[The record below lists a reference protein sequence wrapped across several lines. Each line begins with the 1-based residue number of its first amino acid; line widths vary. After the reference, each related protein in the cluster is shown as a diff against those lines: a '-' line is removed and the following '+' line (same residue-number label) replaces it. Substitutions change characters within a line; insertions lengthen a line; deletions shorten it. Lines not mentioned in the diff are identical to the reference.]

1 MQENDGPL
9 LTEEERNVDVCIL
22 GTGLTE
28 SLLAAA
34 FARHDY
40 RVLHLD
46 DSLHYGGNWR
56 AVNLT
61 ELERWATSS
70 DSENQQH
77 FSACAALESDS
88 ALEGLS
94 RVPLHDESGVRR
106 KPSCYHQQHFAWD
119 PFNAW
124 EAEELEA
131 VKQELRKSPNAFSID
146 LVPRLLF
153 GRSDLVDVLIESGVA
168 RYLEFQGLRAAK
180 VLTSSGLATVPIT
193 KSEIFQDPVLSLP
206 EKRALMRFIT
216 SMMPFVGSLAFE
228 SPAQLGVDR
237 VRHVSAPADPS
248 AVNLGNL
255 DYDSSWQ
262 TFLEQQ
268 HLSSRLQDFL
278 TYAICLWDGVA
289 TPSGQDGRSAGL
301 TVRDGLKN
309 LGRFVSSLGLHGQGM
324 PLLYPMY
331 GAAEMAQGFTRMCAL
346 HRGTYAL
353 RTSVSELLAEGSVD
367 EPSEWRIA
375 GVVTQRGEV
384 IRAKTVVAARDQV
397 LHHPTDG
404 SERDA
409 SSTDRNFT
417 CARMIALTK
426 CALLGAEGLS
436 FCVVPPGG
444 SEPPLRAVVQVLQLD
459 FSTGTCPRGYNMI
472 HLSQV
477 GEPKPGEDPFAQLS
491 SVLARLLDLAPGGEQ
506 NCLFRCTYLHS
517 PGCGEPLT
525 NAISRSCIANQTL
538 QFCQDPTSV
547 PQLLAECESAEAREM
562 FLASGIHGAERPP
575 AESFLR
581 KPAHVAMEERSSAME
596 ELANFNVQMTDTDQ
610 DAVSLEQH
618 REVISSAERAAGA

>member
-1 MQENDGPL
+1 MQEADGPL
-9 LTEEERNVDVCIL
+9 LTDEERTVDVCIL

-46 DSLHYGGNWR
+46 DASHYGGNWR

-61 ELERWATSS
+61 ELERWATETPSQQASAS
-70 DSENQQH
+70 DV
-77 FSACAALESDS
+77 SDS
-88 ALEGLS
+88 ALEGLT
-94 RVPLHDESGVRR
+94 RIPLLDEHGARK
-106 KPSCYHQQHFAWD
+106 KPSCFQQQQFAWD

-124 EAEELEA
+124 EAEELET
-131 VKQELRKSPNAFSID
+131 VMQELRRSSNAFSID
-146 LVPRLLF
+146 LAPRLLF

-180 VLTSSGLATVPIT
+180 VLTSAGLATVPIT

-206 EKRALMRFIT
+206 EKRALMKFIT

-237 VRHVSAPADPS
+237 VRHVSGPTDPS
-248 AVNLGNL
+248 AVNLGNI
-255 DYDSSWQ
+255 DFDSSWQ
-262 TFLEQQ
+262 AFLEQQ
-268 HLSSRLQDFL
+268 RLSSRLQDFL
-278 TYAICLWDGVA
+278 TYAICLWDGA
-289 TPSGQDGRSAGL
+289 PTSSSQDTGL
-301 TVRDGLKN
+301 TVREGLKS

-353 RTSVSELLAEGSVD
+353 RTSVSELLAEQTAEDPGKWS
-367 EPSEWRIA
+367 IA
-375 GVVTQRGEV
+375 GLVTHRGEV

-397 LHHPTDG
+397 L
-404 SERDA
+404 SDA
-409 SSTDRNFT
+409 SDSLHHEDSADHT

-459 FSTGTCPRGYNMI
+459 FSTGTCPRGYNVL

-477 GEPKPGEDPFAQLS
+477 GKPKAGEDPFLELNR
-491 SVLARLLDLAPGGEQ
+491 VLTRLLDLAGGEQ
-506 NCLFRCTYLHS
+506 NCLFRCTYLHRS
-517 PGCGEPLT
+517 GCGIQPSDT
-525 NAISRSCIANQTL
+525 VSQSCMANQTL
-538 QFCQDPTSV
+538 QLCQDPTSV
-547 PQLLAECESAEAREM
+547 PQMLAERESSEARQM
-562 FLASGIHGAERPP
+562 FLTSGIHGSEQPQAEC
-575 AESFLR
+575 FLR
-581 KPAHVAMEERSSAME
+581 KPEHVAMEERSSAIE
-596 ELANFNVQMTDTDQ
+596 ELATFNEQMNGIGQDTL
-610 DAVSLEQH
+610 SLEQH
-618 REVISSAERAAGA
+618 REVIGSVEAAAGA